1 MSEFSK
7 KLDAKMR
14 KSREE
19 KLSLHRVHSEHSPKP
34 RVFWIGVVACLS
46 FMFALSAYGAMTIF
60 HNFESRKAY
69 EAEQAKNKEAQA
81 KLIVDSQQK
90 ALSDAQAEIEKLK
103 VTNTEKPKTD
113 VVIKSPPPPPVS
125 LPVKT
130 VPVLPA
136 VVATAN
142 PSELCMPIQ
151 NNWENFVRAVYGVD
165 SKVVKLVNKL
175 SELTLGTGNRP
186 TDAKAA
192 AAYSYALISS
202 GKDGFLSQVADTR
215 SAVEA
220 LPKPETASEH
230 DMIAFKAAYYSL
242 LKSFEISLESS
253 LQAYKISADNPYG
266 LTQSQLD
273 TRNALLRDSIDA
285 SAKYSSQTNLLQ
297 GIVVVFR
304 QRLENTLPTG
314 CYFTFFDGTNMIKTT
329 TKEELN
335 FTTTKPIVEI
345 SKDYPPSSAKV
356 FLKTTLPTEISENGS
371 SKIVMKFG
379 CTEGSHRNISTNE
392 NGDFS
397 VAKIDI
403 STAAAIVS
411 PISGRSFVTRQCSFT
426 YTGNGALIA
435 SEPIEVRI

>member
-19 KLSLHRVHSEHSPKP
+19 KFLLHRVHSEHSPKP
-34 RVFWIGVVACLS
+34 RVFWIGVIASLS
-46 FMFALSAYGAMTIF
+46 LMFALSAYGAVTVF
-60 HNFESRKAY
+60 NNFESKKSY
-69 EAEQAKNKEAQA
+69 EAEQAKNKETQS
-81 KLIVDSQQK
+81 KLIADSQQK
-90 ALSDAQAEIEKLK
+90 ALGDAQFEIEKLK
-103 VTNTEKPKTD
+103 IANTEKPKTA
-113 VVIKSPPPPPVS
+113 VVIKSSPPPRVS
-125 LPVKT
+125 LAVRP
-130 VPVLPA
+130 PVLPT

-142 PSELCMPIQ
+142 PSALCVPAQ

-192 AAYSYALISS
+192 TAYSYTLISS
-202 GKDGFLSQVADTR
+202 GKDSFLSQVADAR
-215 SAVEA
+215 SAVDA
-220 LPKPETASEH
+220 LPKPETASDH
-230 DMIAFKAAYYSL
+230 DMIAFKTAYYSL
-242 LKSFEISLESS
+242 LKSLEISLESS

-273 TRNALLRDSIDA
+273 THNALLRDSIDA
-285 SAKYSSQTNLLQ
+285 SAKYSPQTNLLQ

-335 FTTTKPIVEI
+335 FTTIKPTVEI

-371 SKIVMKFG
+371 SKITMKFG
-379 CTEGSHRNISTNE
+379 CTEGSRRNILTNE
-392 NGDFS
+392 NDDFS

-403 STAAAIVS
+403 NTAVAIVS

-435 SEPIEVRI
+435 SEPVEVRI